1 MPILKECAS
10 HVTDYIYQS
19 LSLYMTAPGYSA
31 MAARLFPAK
40 DEVFT
45 PETEGHWIFHTYG
58 WKVSDKRGIGIVM
71 FQLYFIRNIMP
82 KYFSLCCF
90 LYTFT
95 SNRVVLLCVPLS
107 YLPFISTV

>member
-1 MPILKECAS
+1 MLLTI
-10 HVTDYIYQS
+10 YIYQS
-19 LSLYMTAPGYSA
+19 LSLYMTASGYSA
-31 MAARLFPAK
+31 MAACLFPIK

-45 PETEGHWIFHTYG
+45 PETEGHWICHTYG

-71 FQLYFIRNIMP
+71 FRLYRYFIRNIMP

-95 SNRVVLLCVPLS
+95 SDRVVLLCVPLS
-107 YLPFISTV
+107 YLPFIFTI

>member
-1 MPILKECAS
+1 MPILKESAS

-31 MAARLFPAK
+31 MAACLFPAK

-45 PETEGHWIFHTYG
+45 PETEGHWICHTYG

-82 KYFSLCCF
+82 KYFLLCCF
-90 LYTFT
+90 LYTFN

-107 YLPFISTV
+107 YFPC